1 LQTVFELETSTA
13 TIKMSETTSKSS
25 KRHKKTKSKTSASIK
40 DEEIIMISDE
50 KIKMIPIQDNTTEK
64 VWINMLPSNATDEP
78 QTKLSLIG
86 MTKR

>member
-1 LQTVFELETSTA
+1 MQTVFELETSTA

-25 KRHKKTKSKTSASIK
+25 KRHKKKKSKTSASSK
-40 DEEIIMISDE
+40 NEEIIMISDE
-50 KIKMIPIQDNTTEK
+50 KIKMIHIQDNTTEK
-64 VWINMLPSNATDEP
+64 VWINMLPTNATDEP